1 VAPAT
6 RPAGSWIIEGASIYL
21 TAAPDHGNHQGRA
34 LEQEVKEVESRSR
47 TVLSRSLS
55 HSYHGGPVTDLSI
68 TVNGMKFDNPFVL
81 GSGPPGTNG
90 KVIARSFDLGWGGM
104 VAKTISLEA
113 AKVINTAPRYAKLRG
128 RTSDE
133 VIGFENIELIS
144 DRPYEDWIDDLK
156 QLKKH
161 YPNKILIA
169 SIMEEYRKEAWQQI
183 VREIQDTGVD
193 GLELNLSC
201 PHGLPERKMGMAMG
215 ENPDIVEEVV
225 GWVKQVSR
233 VPVWAKMTPNVG
245 SPTVPAGAAL
255 RGGADGIAM
264 INTILSV
271 CGIDLKTLR
280 PMPTVEGH
288 SVPGGYSGQA
298 VRPIALRQVMEVAR
312 ANPGVAISGIGGIET
327 GFDAAQFF
335 LLGASTVQIC
345 TGAMLRGYEIIDEL
359 KAELSK
365 FMTDHSFGNLRD
377 FIGKSLPFFTSHRD
391 LVDRQKAVRDAKEA
405 KRSGKDAETW
415 KGEIAK
421 ETSTLVT
428 N

>member
-1 VAPAT
+1 MA
-6 RPAGSWIIEGASIYL
+6 
-21 TAAPDHGNHQGRA
+21 
-34 LEQEVKEVESRSR
+34 VESGAR
-47 TVLSRSLS
+47 TVLAQPFPVPTTGQR
-55 HSYHGGPVTDLSI
+55 GGDVIDLSI
-68 TVNGMKFDNPFVL
+68 TVNGMTFDNPFVL

-104 VAKTISLEA
+104 VAKTFSLDA
-113 AKVINTAPRYAKLRG
+113 SKVINTAPRYAKLRG

-144 DRPYEDWIDDLK
+144 DRPYADWIDDLK
-156 QLKKH
+156 QLKKN
-161 YPNKILIA
+161 YPAKILIA
-169 SIMEEYRKEAWQQI
+169 SIMEEYSKDAWQQI
-183 VREIQDTGVD
+183 VREVQATGVD
-193 GLELNLSC
+193 GFELNLSC

-225 GWVKQVSR
+225 GWVKEVAR
-233 VPVWAKMTPNVG
+233 IPVWAKMTPNVG
-245 SPTVPAGAAL
+245 NPTVPAAAAL
-255 RGGADGIAM
+255 RGGADGISL

-271 CGIDLKTLR
+271 IGIDLKTLR
-280 PMPTVEGH
+280 PMPTVEGN

-312 ANPGVAISGIGGIET
+312 ANPGVAISGLGGIET
-327 GFDAAQFF
+327 GADAAQFF

-359 KAELSK
+359 KDQLSK
-365 FMTDHSFGNLRD
+365 FMTDQRFSNLRE
-377 FIGKSLPFFTSHRD
+377 FIGKSLPFFTTHHD
-391 LVDRQKAVRDAKEA
+391 LVDRQKSARDAKEA
-405 KRSGKDAETW
+405 ARARTGRDAETW
-415 KGEIAK
+415 RGEIAK